1 MNRNRPSWTRRIVP
15 AALAA
20 GFLLLASLPASAQ
33 AAEGEVRKKVRVES
47 PGAERRVV
55 MIRQAEEGDGTRPKV
70 LTRVLGGGYLGVE
83 LTALTPELR
92 RHFGAPE
99 DRGVM
104 VARVQEGS
112 PAERAGLAVG
122 DIVTE
127 VDGEAVEGAWD
138 LGFAIRRREAGEEAD
153 LAVWRDG
160 RSLDFRVTVEE
171 REREQVHLDRL
182 LRFGP
187 DGEQMFLSPEDGPQV
202 FHWKRGGDAPEILF
216 DAEGL
221 QELGDSLGKVDWPRF
236 EGRLMTERNRE
247 LEERLKRLEKQLAEL
262 EKALRESEERRH

>member
-1 MNRNRPSWTRRIVP
+1 MSPRDSRWIRRFTP
-15 AALAA
+15 AACTA
-20 GFLLLASLPASAQ
+20 GLLLFATLPAAAQ
-33 AAEGEVRKKVRVES
+33 AGEVEVRKRVRTE
-47 PGAERRVV
+47 PLDGERRVV
-55 MIRQAEEGDGTRPKV
+55 MVQKVEDGDGTRPRV
-70 LTRVLGGGYLGVE
+70 LTHVLGGGYLGVE

-104 VARVQEGS
+104 ISRVREGS

-122 DIVTE
+122 DIVTD
-127 VDGEAVEGAWD
+127 VDGEPVEGTWD
-138 LGFAIRRREAGEEAD
+138 MGVAIRRHQAGEEAD
-153 LAVWRDG
+153 LVVWRDG
-160 RSLDFRVTVEE
+160 RSLDFRIAVEE

-187 DGEQMFLSPEDGPQV
+187 DGEHAILRPGDGPQV
-202 FHWKRGGDAPEILF
+202 FRWKVEGDAPEIVF

-221 QELGDSLGKVDWPRF
+221 EELGESLGKVDWPHL

-262 EKALRESEERRH
+262 EKALRESEERRR

>member
-1 MNRNRPSWTRRIVP
+1 MNHREPSWTRRLTP

-33 AAEGEVRKKVRVES
+33 AAEREVRKKVHVE
-47 PGAERRVV
+47 PLGERRVV
-55 MIRQAEEGDGTRPKV
+55 MVHEVEGGDGTRPKM

-92 RHFGAPE
+92 RHFGTPE

-104 VARVQEGS
+104 IARVQEGS

-122 DIVTE
+122 DVVTDI
-127 VDGEAVEGAWD
+127 DGEAVEGPWD
-138 LGFAIRRREAGEEAD
+138 LGVAIRRHAAGEEAD
-153 LAVWRDG
+153 LVVWRDG
-160 RSLDFRVTVEE
+160 RSLDFRVAVEE

-187 DGEQMFLSPEDGPQV
+187 DGEHALLSPEDGPQV
-202 FHWKRGGDAPEILF
+202 FRWKSEGDAPEIVF
-216 DAEGL
+216 DAQGL
-221 QELGDSLGKVDWPRF
+221 EELGESLGKVDWPRF

-247 LEERLKRLEKQLAEL
+247 LEERLKKLEKQLAEL
-262 EKALRESEERRH
+262 EKALRESEERRR